1 MDKLNGL
8 NAWYKVTVL
17 RLKDCRLGDA
27 GAVSLAEAIASFL
40 SASLVELGLEGNAI
54 REGGGRA
61 LEGILHLTTNRTSFS
76 LGHNRLGEGG
86 GRALAETLRL
96 NTTLPRSTFGG
107 MA

>member
-1 MDKLNGL
+1 VVEGDSAAPKLL
-8 NAWYKVTVL
+8 P
-17 RLKDCRLGDA
+17 LGGT
-27 GAVSLAEAIASFL
+27 GAVSLAEAVASFL
-40 SASLVELGLEGNAI
+40 SASLVELDLGGNYI

>member
-1 MDKLNGL
+1 
-8 NAWYKVTVL
+8 
-17 RLKDCRLGDA
+17 
-27 GAVSLAEAIASFL
+27 
-40 SASLVELGLEGNAI
+40 
-54 REGGGRA
+54 
-61 LEGILHLTTNRTSFS
+61 LHLTTNRTSFS